1 MGKGIDFDMRG
12 FPTDAEIERMFKA
25 VPILE
30 RYAVQSKVVRAGAKP
45 IVKRARQLA
54 PRSTNAPAG
63 PYRDRR
69 SNRDK
74 RSKKQRGEADWDYP
88 LWKTIKQVVRKGKF
102 ASLAVIGPEWPKG
115 NKEHFNT
122 SPGGRRQVLW
132 GTHTGKIVPQIRNW
146 IVQAFD
152 ETRPQQLQ
160 AMKRKL
166 KQLMD
171 YNVWK

>member
-1 MGKGIDFDMRG
+1 
-12 FPTDAEIERMFKA
+12 
-25 VPILE
+25 
-30 RYAVQSKVVRAGAKP
+30 VQSQVVRAGAKP

-152 ETRPQQLQ
+152 ETRPQQLLGDETEAQ
-160 AMKRKL
+160 TVDGLQRLEIDKW
-166 KQLMD
+166 LMSFRQFD
-171 YNVWK
+171 PTC